1 MPRPMTPRDLDL
13 DEQRSH
19 SATPR
24 AMSPLSSDLMD
35 NTSSAS
41 TAVAGPEPTLRQ
53 SSRPTSPTSAA
64 PRPSTP
70 SRATPLF
77 LQRSPSGRRTPENG
91 VLGGDPVNFD
101 SPLNS
106 SVMLKRRPISPSVYQ
121 ATTSSSRPSTPSNV
135 IWNVSSTEVNHK
147 LHSHDRNG
155 SWVSDTGLSD
165 MQSSAVQNLTKQ
177 LATSSILPPESPL
190 LDLGKCLL
198 CLTFTTIL
206 TFLLVFGT
214 DGASNTGRAARSPTP
229 THSTSW
235 SPALNN
241 LDTSPRN
248 GSKRSSRQ
256 MSSSPFHLD
265 HFAPLTLL
273 PAINSSRSSLE
284 STGSSYHSWDIEKDQ
299 GLSIFSDTDTQQPA
313 WHDLPSDRIISF
325 ASGAADE
332 DEWDPEEI
340 IGRYAGLKKPDFKA
354 MQEKLV
360 NLYVARDDA
369 RERAPS
375 IRRRRPSTSQSNY
388 STNGRDR
395 V

>member
-24 AMSPLSSDLMD
+24 AMSPLSSDLTD

-41 TAVAGPEPTLRQ
+41 TAVTGLESTLRQ
-53 SSRPTSPTSAA
+53 SSRPTSPISTA

-77 LQRSPSGRRTPENG
+77 LQRSPSGRRTPDNG

-121 ATTSSSRPSTPSNV
+121 ATTSSRPSTPSNV
-135 IWNVSSTEVNHK
+135 VWNVGSTEVNQK
-147 LHSHDRNG
+147 PLGHDRNG
-155 SWVSDTGLSD
+155 SWASDTGLSD
-165 MQSSAVQNLTKQ
+165 MQSSAAQNLAKQ
-177 LATSSILPPESPL
+177 LTTSSIFPESPL

-198 CLTFTTIL
+198 CFAFTTRI

-214 DGASNTGRAARSPTP
+214 DGALNTTSSGRVARSPTP
-229 THSTSW
+229 THNASW
-235 SPALNN
+235 SPALPNI
-241 LDTSPRN
+241 DTSPRN

-256 MSSSPFHLD
+256 ISSSPFHLD
-265 HFAPLTLL
+265 HFAPLTL

-299 GLSIFSDTDTQQPA
+299 GLNIFSDTDTQQPA
-313 WHDLPSDRIISF
+313 WHDLPPDRT
-325 ASGAADE
+325 D
-332 DEWDPEEI
+332 
-340 IGRYAGLKKPDFKA
+340 
-354 MQEKLV
+354 
-360 NLYVARDDA
+360 
-369 RERAPS
+369 
-375 IRRRRPSTSQSNY
+375 
-388 STNGRDR
+388 
-395 V
+395 